1 MISLYRKFPA
11 VIGIL
16 CLFLSIVFLYFAVE
30 QLRVSKDLPGEPEKL
45 TLAEIK
51 QRMTDNPVDI
61 WAEVLDGSVDC
72 NSLEQWK
79 ATTNYFFVHLY
90 TTLLITNFDGTVVLK
105 GSVDE
110 WPACEAIISRPVVGI
125 VSKDTA
131 SIATEVWEKNMNN
144 IRQYPQAYLMD
155 FCSACTPSKKLGD
168 VWIGFGL
175 SAVFFI
181 LFAAGITM
189 EVDRYKKRIAA
200 QS

>member
-1 MISLYRKFPA
+1 MISLFRKFPA
-11 VIGIL
+11 VMGTL
-16 CLFLSIVFLYFAVE
+16 CLFLSMVFLYLEVE
-30 QLRVSKDLPGEPEKL
+30 QFRVSKDLPAQPEKL

-110 WPACEAIISRPVVGI
+110 WPACEAIISQPVVGI

-131 SIATEVWEKNMNN
+131 SIATEAWEKNLNN
-144 IRQYPQAYLMD
+144 IRQYPQAYVMD
-155 FCSACTPSKKLGD
+155 FCNDCTPSKKLGD

-175 SAVFFI
+175 GAVFFT
-181 LFAAGITM
+181 FFVVGIAM

-200 QS
+200 K

>member
-1 MISLYRKFPA
+1 MISLFRKFPA
-11 VIGIL
+11 VMGTL
-16 CLFLSIVFLYFAVE
+16 CLFLSMVFLYFALE
-30 QLRVSKDLPGEPEKL
+30 QFRVSKDLPGGPEKL

-90 TTLLITNFDGTVVLK
+90 TTLLISNFDGTVVLK
-105 GSVDE
+105 GSVNE
-110 WPACEAIISRPVVGI
+110 WPACEAIISQPFVGI

-131 SIATEVWEKNMNN
+131 SLATEVWKKNRYN
-144 IRQYPQAYLMD
+144 IRQYPQAYVME
-155 FCSACTPSKKLGD
+155 FCNECTPSKKWGD

-175 SAVFFI
+175 SAVLFI
-181 LFAAGITM
+181 LFAAGIKM

-200 QS
+200 E